1 MYICICCIKRQFNC
15 LAKLSF
21 VEITELLVCCTSAS
35 SSLVSCQLICNT
47 ITSLTNRSQSRW
59 TSSSSSSSSSSSFP
73 YSPLIRNPLSR
84 RSDLGALGDPENK
97 SMPMLDQREVDTAIH
112 RGSNIGKLLKNP
124 ATANSSNPGSHRL
137 SMLQDLRIQPSPQ
150 G

>member
-35 SSLVSCQLICNT
+35 SLVSCQLICNT

-59 TSSSSSSSSSSSFP
+59 TSSSSSSP
-73 YSPLIRNPLSR
+73 YSPLIRNSLSR

-112 RGSNIGKLLKNP
+112 RG
-124 ATANSSNPGSHRL
+124 
-137 SMLQDLRIQPSPQ
+137 
-150 G
+150 